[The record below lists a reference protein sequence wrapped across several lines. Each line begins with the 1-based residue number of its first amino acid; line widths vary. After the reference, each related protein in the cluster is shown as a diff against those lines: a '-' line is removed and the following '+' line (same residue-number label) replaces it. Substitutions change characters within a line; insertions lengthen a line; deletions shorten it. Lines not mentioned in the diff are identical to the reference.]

1 MERILDRACRP
12 LSRARFCLAAIVL
25 TFAHA
30 ACAAT
35 EIQIISGANSVTAA
49 ASATGGRRIPGRETV
64 PRRRDGTLYAIG
76 YGITDTTPG
85 AYLST
90 PPVGQNFL
98 KHFDPVSGRVL
109 YSTYLDFFPARVF
122 IDMDGAAYLTGIS
135 HDPQFSISPGAF
147 DRHIQGGEELVVAK
161 LNPMGSGMEFV
172 TLLGGSGYGYGG
184 AAIADVAV
192 GSDGSVYVTGATC
205 SKDFPTTSDAFM
217 TSSLNRYGC
226 DAFFSELNADAS
238 RLVYS
243 TYLSAS
249 QSSGGSR
256 LAIGPGGKVHL
267 AGGTG
272 AADFPTTA
280 GTLTIPI
287 PGNPYVLDRI
297 FIAVWDPASKQF
309 EALAAFGSSFNALD
323 FAWNGN
329 RVAVYAYNNLY
340 LSDSIQSTPGAIW
353 PITGPLILVV
363 DVSSWQIVYAT
374 GLPENAEVGGIA
386 MDDAGS
392 VTIAGSQTDA
402 IPPSPG
408 AYLLSSFYGAFVA
421 KFDPSGR
428 HILFATYFEGPSLFH
443 AAITPETIY
452 IASSGGTTIA
462 ASPPFPV
469 IASPPLAGK
478 CATMYAIPSVVQQ
491 CGSDI
496 PKQMLYWDACDPQ
509 LATAEIH
516 SGAPHGP
523 LLASS
528 TSGTLQLTPSNT
540 NYYLVD
546 PSGLVL
552 ATEQVAYQAA
562 QRCSEVPAPTSEL
575 TAVPNPV
582 LSCAENP
589 STGTQTSLQ
598 AYPGYPSEIHVN
610 APDGPELVYSPNG
623 GVSAVTGDWVRD
635 GTDFFL
641 TLHSSQQVLA
651 MQRVFLLPIR
661 SCLAGAPA
669 PGPALQSKPP
679 AIGACGSNATAT
691 LAWYSAGVHPVEIRE
706 SSPMGPTVA
715 RFDADSGLLDVSPKA
730 NVTYSLVG
738 YVDGTWKDLAVGT
751 TYVTTSG
758 CK

>member
-1 MERILDRACRP
+1 
-12 LSRARFCLAAIVL
+12 VL
-25 TFAHA
+25 TFAHT

-35 EIQIISGANSVTAA
+35 EIQIISGAELVTPAT
-49 ASATGGRRIPGRETV
+49 SATGGRRIPGRETA
-64 PRRRDGTLYAIG
+64 PRRRDGTLYAFG
-76 YGITDTTPG
+76 QGITDTTPG

-122 IDMDGAAYLTGIS
+122 IDINGAAYLTGIT
-135 HDPQFSISPGAF
+135 HDPQFSISPGAY
-147 DRHIQGGEELVVAK
+147 DRHIAGGEELVVAK
-161 LNPMGSGMEFV
+161 LNPMGSAMEFV
-172 TLLGGSGYGYGG
+172 TLLGGSGYPYGG
-184 AAIADVAV
+184 PAIADVAV
-192 GSDGSVYVTGATC
+192 GSDGSVYVTGTTC

-217 TSSLNRYGC
+217 PSSVNLYGC

-249 QSSGGSR
+249 QSSNGSS

-267 AGGTG
+267 AGTTG

-280 GTLTIPI
+280 GTLTTPI
-287 PGNPYVLDRI
+287 PGNAFVIARA

-309 EALAAFGSSFNALD
+309 EALAAFGSDLNALD

-329 RVAVYAYNNLY
+329 RVAVHAYDVY
-340 LSDSIQSTPGAIW
+340 DPIQSTPGAIW
-353 PITGPLILVV
+353 PVNGQFILVV
-363 DVSSWQIVYAT
+363 DISSWQIVYAT
-374 GLPENAEVGGIA
+374 GLPEEAEVDGIA
-386 MDDAGS
+386 MDDADS
-392 VTIAGSQTDA
+392 VTIAGSQTNA

-408 AYLLSSFYGAFVA
+408 AYLLSSSYGAFVA

-428 HILFATYFEGPSLFH
+428 HILFATYFEGPSFFH
-443 AAITPETIY
+443 AAITPEMIY
-452 IASSGGTTIA
+452 IANPGGTTLA
-462 ASPPFPV
+462 ASAPFPV

-491 CGSDI
+491 CGSDV
-496 PKQMLYWDACDPQ
+496 PEQMLYWDACDPQ

-516 SGAPHGP
+516 SGAPNGP

-528 TSGTLQLTPSNT
+528 TSGTLEITPSNT
-540 NYYLVD
+540 TYYLVD

-552 ATEQVAYQAA
+552 ATEQVTYQAA
-562 QRCSEVPAPTSEL
+562 QRCSAVPAPVSDL

-589 STGTQTSLQ
+589 LTGTQTSLQ

-610 APDGPELVYSPNG
+610 APDGPELAYSPNG
-623 GVSAVTGDWVRD
+623 GVSAVTGDWVQD

-641 TLHSSQQVLA
+641 TSHSSQQVLA

-661 SCLAGAPA
+661 SCLPGAPT
-669 PGPALQSKPP
+669 PGPAIQSKPS
-679 AIGACGSNATAT
+679 AISACGSNATAT

-706 SSPMGPTVA
+706 SSSMGPAVA

-730 NVTYSLVG
+730 NVTYYLVG
-738 YVDGTWKDLAVGT
+738 YVDGMWTDLAVGS

>member
-1 MERILDRACRP
+1 MERIVDRACRP
-12 LSRARFCLAAIVL
+12 LNRTRFCLSAIVL
-25 TFAHA
+25 AFAHT

-35 EIQIISGANSVTAA
+35 EIQIIAGASSVTPA
-49 ASATGGRRIPGRETV
+49 ASATGGRPIPGRETS
-64 PRRRDGTLYAIG
+64 PRRPDGTLYALG

-90 PPVGQNFL
+90 PPVGQSFL

-109 YSTYLDFFPARVF
+109 YSTYLDFFPAGIF
-122 IDMDGAAYLTGIS
+122 IDINGAAYLTGIT
-135 HDPQFSISPGAF
+135 HDPQFSISPGAY

-161 LNPMGSGMEFV
+161 LNPRGSGMEFV
-172 TLLGGSGYGYGG
+172 TLLGGSGYPYGG
-184 AAIADVAV
+184 SAIADVAV
-192 GSDGSVYVTGATC
+192 GSDGSVYVTGTTC

-217 TSSLNRYGC
+217 SSSRNLYGC

-249 QSSGGSR
+249 QSSGGSS
-256 LAIGPGGKVHL
+256 LAIGPGGKIHL

-287 PGNPYVLDRI
+287 SGNPYVLARA
-297 FIAVWDPASKQF
+297 FLAVWDPASKQF
-309 EALAAFGSSFNALD
+309 EALAAFETDLNALD

-329 RVAVYAYNNLY
+329 RVAVYAYNNPY
-340 LSDSIQSTPGAIW
+340 LSDPIQSTPGAIW
-353 PITGPLILVV
+353 PIIGPFILVV

-374 GLPENAEVGGIA
+374 GLPEGAEVGGVA
-386 MDDAGS
+386 MDDTGS
-392 VTIAGSQTDA
+392 VTIAGNETNA

-408 AYLLSSFYGAFVA
+408 AYLLSSSYGQFVA

-428 HILFATYFEGPSLFH
+428 HILFATYFEGPSFFR
-443 AAITPETIY
+443 ATITPEMIY
-452 IASSGGTTIA
+452 IASSGGTTLA

-491 CGSDI
+491 CGSDV
-496 PKQMLYWDACDPQ
+496 PEQMLYWDACDPQ

-516 SGAPHGP
+516 TGAPHGP

-540 NYYLVD
+540 TYYLVD
-546 PSGLVL
+546 PSDQVL
-552 ATEQVAYQAA
+552 ATEQVTYQAA
-562 QRCSEVPAPTSEL
+562 QRCSAVPAPVSDL

-589 STGTQTSLQ
+589 LTGTQTSLQ
-598 AYPGYPSEIHVN
+598 GYPGYPSEIHVN

-641 TLHSSQQVLA
+641 TSHSSQQVLA

-661 SCLAGAPA
+661 ACLPGAPA
-669 PGPALQSKPP
+669 PGPAIQSKPP
-679 AIGACGSNATAT
+679 AISACGSNATAT
-691 LAWYSAGVHPVEIRE
+691 LAWYSAGVHPVEIRT
-706 SSPMGPTVA
+706 SSSTGPAVA
-715 RFDADSGLLDVSPKA
+715 RFDADSGLLDVSPQA
-730 NVTYSLVG
+730 NVTYYLVG

-751 TYVTTSG
+751 THVTTSG